1 MVISCGVVGCGNNQ
15 SNCIYGFFKLPSIR
29 RTSEDEEKLSHQRRT
44 RWLAL
49 INRKNLTN
57 AQLSEKNLTL
67 RVCGKHFISGRPSQL
82 FESANPDWAPT
93 LHLGHDVK
101 SPEYIRCL
109 RAKRRREQ
117 KSETEQQA
125 EEEEKMMRINLS
137 EEEHVT
143 NQWSPHESEIERLK
157 MIIEDKNI
165 QIHNL
170 SKENQE
176 LKDKLLLGKID
187 VMFFKNKDEN
197 VIYYTGL
204 YSFQILMKLY
214 EFVEGD
220 IKNIISLTKFEQFI
234 LCLMRLRLGT
244 SLLDIA
250 NRFQL
255 SKSTAGRIFSDTL
268 DVMFIRLKKIVY
280 WPERD
285 DLQATMPMCFQ
296 NN

>member
-1 MVISCGVVGCGNNQ
+1 
-15 SNCIYGFFKLPSIR
+15 
-29 RTSEDEEKLSHQRRT
+29 
-44 RWLAL
+44 
-49 INRKNLTN
+49 
-57 AQLSEKNLTL
+57 
-67 RVCGKHFISGRPSQL
+67 
-82 FESANPDWAPT
+82 
-93 LHLGHDVK
+93 
-101 SPEYIRCL
+101 
-109 RAKRRREQ
+109 
-117 KSETEQQA
+117 
-125 EEEEKMMRINLS
+125 MMRISLS

-204 YSFQILMKLY
+204 SSFQILMKLY

-234 LCLMRLRLGT
+234 LCLLRLRLGT

-250 NRFQL
+250 NRFQV

-296 NN
+296 NKYRKSITAIIDCFELFIESSLTARALTWST

>member
-268 DVMFIRLKKIVY
+268 DVIFIRLKKIVY